1 MQLSAIVLNCSEM
14 ADKDDSIQKLQ
25 VHNYYVWSRRAK
37 AELIERNCWNAIDP
51 GFGDAVD
58 DMNADQQRVNRKA
71 YAFLLKHVADSY
83 VEDIGDTE
91 IAKAA
96 WEILERI
103 HSSFTLVQT
112 VRLLKEMMNQEKTEA
127 QTMHEYMAQIQA
139 LNRKIAKGGWNLEFT
154 DRQLAGLF
162 LVGLPEKYD
171 VAVEFLGKEEA
182 LSTELVK
189 TRLLREESKRR
200 PNNVALTTSKASTS
214 KAKPDQRAWSGAGS
228 RNQNEKRYPSQPRRA
243 GPGPGSRRTA
253 AEEGDA
259 NKGGRRSCYN
269 CNSTLPIARFCDRVK
284 CYKCGL
290 SGHIAKN
297 CATDVGENKPKEG
310 DVKGEGRAGG
320 AGGEEKLRACVSVT
334 TVGLTS
340 QLTAQN
346 AWIVDSGASQH
357 ITNRKDWLSDFSECD
372 GDVLTGKGSA
382 KVKGRGK
389 VKVKFSEENGGYTLI
404 LSNVLFV
411 PEFAYNLLS
420 VHCLAKKGGTG
431 KIIVAHSVKFEEKKF
446 PYLLHTRG
454 RDRECETEGKDRPKR
469 FLRTEENLTPKTIL
483 ISV

>member
-1 MQLSAIVLNCSEM
+1 M

-25 VHNYYVWSRRAK
+25 VDNYYVWSRRAK

-58 DMNADQQRVNRKA
+58 EMNADQQRVNRKA

-189 TRLLREESKRR
+189 TRLLREESERR
-200 PNNVALTTSKASTS
+200 PNNVALTTSKASR
-214 KAKPDQRAWSGAGS
+214 QRRRRSQNSVLGAVPVAETKTRRGTLAN
-228 RNQNEKRYPSQPRRA
+228 RDVQVQAQVQDAQQPRRA
-243 GPGPGSRRTA
+243 TR
-253 AEEGDA
+253 
-259 NKGGRRSCYN
+259 
-269 CNSTLPIARFCDRVK
+269 IRV
-284 CYKCGL
+284 
-290 SGHIAKN
+290 AVE
-297 CATDVGENKPKEG
+297 A
-310 DVKGEGRAGG
+310 
-320 AGGEEKLRACVSVT
+320 VT
-334 TVGLTS
+334 TVS
-340 QLTAQN
+340 
-346 AWIVDSGASQH
+346 SP
-357 ITNRKDWLSDFSECD
+357 C
-372 GDVLTGKGSA
+372 
-382 KVKGRGK
+382 
-389 VKVKFSEENGGYTLI
+389 TLQDY
-404 LSNVLFV
+404 VTV
-411 PEFAYNLLS
+411 
-420 VHCLAKKGGTG
+420 
-431 KIIVAHSVKFEEKKF
+431 
-446 PYLLHTRG
+446 
-454 RDRECETEGKDRPKR
+454 
-469 FLRTEENLTPKTIL
+469 
-483 ISV
+483 